1 MNVRYLLAI
10 IISII
15 SGTTVGIAQAK
26 QVNNSFSF
34 EGEYF
39 EGNGDINYLALL
51 DSAYSL
57 LEPNAEMENLS
68 MLYKKDWDGFVEGP
82 TWNAWWIQNSFGPT
96 YTMLPFMDKAYQ
108 TFIYNSQDMWFKM
121 QGNGVRKDNNGYV
134 GPKGVLCDA
143 ATLKGVYYRQG
154 DGKVDK
160 HDWCFGFTTA
170 GILLES
176 ELMLIRRDKKEIA
189 HYLPLLEESA
199 DFVDSRRDT
208 INNMFLVGPAANLL
222 APSYAGTGK
231 LLPDSSYGK
240 AYLAEI
246 SVNYIAALNRLIEL
260 ENMMNRKDKISLYSH
275 RLNLVKKGLL
285 NFITPEGY
293 FIRSIDPD
301 GTKHGVFGA
310 VTHGYF
316 ESTPNHDAMAFRV
329 VDDLQAKKIYSIIK
343 SIPLLRPYKLIIP
356 NYPSYDDMYEYGGLF
371 KYGVWVNGGEWA
383 TCEARM
389 QLGYYRVGAY
399 EDAKAAFEKILNLDK
414 IFRMDNNLTD
424 FGNKLYQPN
433 LPINCVY
440 DCWGA
445 PGGFLRGLFEYI
457 YTANGLWLY
466 PHLPSGITTLQQ
478 KFPIYFGGK
487 KIYIATNGRGNISS
501 VKVNGKL
508 MKNFNKKSIFLPLDA
523 KAGIVTVSIGLGGSP
538 AKELLMNKDRH
549 DNVKPI
555 ISKDNEYWNIDLL
568 REAADT
574 TPKTPLAVLKNIKK
588 MYGFYSK
595 LIENNLQETYE
606 AKHAALIL
614 DVVKS
619 IYERRKLKKQ
629 KKLKLLPEIS
639 QMAADNLY
647 ISTVKNLTSGLIQHL
662 EKVKSSSNKEERKI
676 YLLWKSV

>member
-1 MNVRYLLAI
+1 MNLRYVLA

-15 SGTTVGIAQAK
+15 YGTEAGMAQA
-26 QVNNSFSF
+26 NPANSSFSF
-34 EGEYF
+34 EGKYF
-39 EGNGDINYLALL
+39 AGNGDTNYLALL

-68 MLYKKDWDGFVEGP
+68 MLYKQDWDGFVEGP

-143 ATLKGVYYRQG
+143 ATPDGVYYRQG

-176 ELMLIRRDKKEIA
+176 ELMLIRRDKKEID
-189 HYLPLLEESA
+189 HYLPMLEESA

-208 INNMFLVGPAANLL
+208 IKNMFLVGPAANLL

-231 LLPDSSYGK
+231 LLPDGSYGK

-260 ENMMNRKDKISLYSH
+260 EKIMGRKDKIKLYSH
-275 RLNLVKKGLL
+275 RLDLVKKGLQS
-285 NFITPEGY
+285 FTTPEGY

-310 VTHGYF
+310 PKHGYF

-329 VDDLQAKKIYSIIK
+329 VDDRKAKKIYNIIK
-343 SIPLLRPYKLIIP
+343 SIPKLRPYKLIIP
-356 NYPSYDDMYEYGGLF
+356 NYPAYDDMYEYDGIF
-371 KYGVWVNGGEWA
+371 KNGIWVNGGEWT

-399 EDAKAAFEKILNLDK
+399 QDAKAAFEKILHMA
-414 IFRMDNNLTD
+414 ISFRMDNPLSD
-424 FGNKLYQPN
+424 FGNRPYQPN
-433 LPINCVY
+433 LPINVVY
-440 DCWGA
+440 DNWGV

-457 YTANGLWLY
+457 YSAEGLRLY
-466 PHLPSGITTLQQ
+466 PHIPPGITTLQQ
-478 KFPIYFGGK
+478 KFPIYFGRK
-487 KIYIATNGRGNISS
+487 KIYIAINGSGNISS
-501 VKVNGKL
+501 VTVNGKPT
-508 MKNFNKKSIFLPLDA
+508 KDFTKKSIFLPLDA
-523 KAGIVTVSIGLGGSP
+523 KVGIIHVSIGLGGSP
-538 AKELLMNKDRH
+538 TKESVINEDQQ
-549 DNVKPI
+549 DNLKPV
-555 ISKDNEYWNIDLL
+555 ISMDNDYWNIDML
-568 REAADT
+568 RDVAHATSKT
-574 TPKTPLAVLKNIKK
+574 TVAVLNNIKK
-588 MYGFYSK
+588 MSRFYSK
-595 LIENNLQETYE
+595 LVENNLQETYE

-614 DVVKS
+614 EVVKT
-619 IYERRKLKKQ
+619 IFERRKLKKQ
-629 KKLKLLPEIS
+629 KKIELLPEKS
-639 QMAADNLY
+639 QVAADNLY
-647 ISTVKNLTSGLIQHL
+647 ISTVNNLTSGLIQLL
-662 EKVKSSSNKEERKI
+662 EKEKSSSNKEERKI
-676 YLLWKSV
+676 YLIWKSI